1 MSPFGEGNLF
11 IMASKISSIPSPVLP
26 EQEMAFVVSIP
37 TTSSISFFVF
47 SISDAGK
54 SILFKIGI
62 TSWFISK
69 AW

>member
-1 MSPFGEGNLF
+1 M
-11 IMASKISSIPSPVLP
+11 IASKILSIPSPVLP
-26 EQEMAFVVSIP
+26 EQEIAFIVSMP

-47 SISDAGK
+47 SMSEAGK

-62 TSWFISK
+62 TSWFISS